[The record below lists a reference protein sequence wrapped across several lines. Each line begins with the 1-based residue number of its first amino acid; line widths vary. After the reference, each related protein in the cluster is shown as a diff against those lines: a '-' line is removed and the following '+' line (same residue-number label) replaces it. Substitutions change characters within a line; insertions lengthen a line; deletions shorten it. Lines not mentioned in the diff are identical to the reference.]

1 MSTQDIKTKIK
12 PIKITLYT
20 PSKKKI
26 TGDEL
31 YKMYEMKI
39 IIKMNEY
46 GFQLSTASTARSL
59 QRTPAPTK
67 QTSTETLYACQ
78 SVFILFF
85 FIPIC
90 LHIKVE
96 RFLRQRKK
104 QHIFRWN
111 TSVSN
116 DFETICYMRRCYACS
131 AYDLVQGSL
140 RRRLYGEE
148 FCEFSVFD
156 VCSLR
161 KSLSFEL
168 NDAQAA

>member
-1 MSTQDIKTKIK
+1 MGFNYPPPLPPAHYNAHPAPQSKRAQK
-12 PIKITLYT
+12 LYT
-20 PSKKKI
+20 
-26 TGDEL
+26 L
-31 YKMYEMKI
+31 V
-39 IIKMNEY
+39 N
-46 GFQLSTASTARSL
+46 
-59 QRTPAPTK
+59 
-67 QTSTETLYACQ
+67 
-78 SVFILFF
+78 LFLF
-85 FIPIC
+85 YFIPIC